1 MSGMPRVSVG
11 YRMPPAAAAQLDPL
25 PALTLVHAP
34 RGWGKTSLMASR
46 LSSAGGHGGPVHWVA
61 VGEAPVSG
69 SDVEIYLAQLREVA
83 TDPTERPTL
92 VLDGVGELSPDA
104 VGVLLETAEAW
115 DGPNL
120 VLMSR
125 DSRPLVTLAPLA
137 PDSVIITGQHLRLDA
152 DRTVEIGRRM
162 GVEIST
168 EHAQRMVDDFAGWP
182 GLVRGAL
189 FGEVTGGSG
198 AASYDVLTRL
208 SAHVMTD
215 FSAMTSGGYAGLMLP
230 ERITNWVT
238 DELFGGLDASSVVR
252 RVEGLG
258 VVRPDGDAFV
268 FAPGI
273 RRIGMRAFRESHPDH
288 LRGLARKLLERAR
301 AEGDVRETL
310 LLATEAGDW
319 AVVRGVVHEHW
330 EALVRDHC
338 DALHSVAVR
347 APESEVRGDP
357 RLLVGRELLGPGL
370 PPSWMGEFMAARI
383 PASPPAASM
392 GPLPAAGERGIDL
405 LDWRKTLALVAVSR
419 LRAADGVT
427 ATIAAHQALK
437 FTPGPDDETPVWASD
452 RAVVA
457 GLSLALTLV
466 GNTTAALEW
475 VRRVER
481 PGDAPDA
488 GEVEGEGRALVGV
501 AGDPATES
509 VVVAGTLARI
519 ADELDRLGPVA
530 AGTGRGAEEG
540 ATDQADVVRRLLDAT
555 TDAGLQGGLVLVLT
569 GIALLRG
576 EAAPMLAEVERRAIV
591 ARSATEIPVAR
602 ILMHSSAADLCLALG
617 HTTAAGSWID
627 SAHAGAYASVLL
639 EPVRVRLLLARGD
652 VAEVLRRTETI
663 DESVAPRYAIELWLG
678 RAAAAKR
685 SGLLYVLS
693 EAVREAVALAVEHRI
708 VRPFL
713 MLPADVAPDI
723 VELAAPALGDLDVP
737 LLHEHRGVFPAPE
750 DEVRL
755 TARELEVLT
764 ELAKGAT
771 VPAIARTYVV
781 APSTIRT
788 HTSALYRKLGVT
800 TRAAAIERAQR
811 LGLLPGTGDD
821 A

>member
-1 MSGMPRVSVG
+1 MSGIPRVSVG
-11 YRMPPAAAAQLDPL
+11 YRMPPVAAALLDPL

-46 LSSAGGHGGPVHWVA
+46 LSGAGGHTGPVHWVSL
-61 VGEAPVSG
+61 GERAITG
-69 SDVEIYLAQLREVA
+69 ADVESYLAQLAEVA

-92 VLDGVGELSPDA
+92 VLDSLSELEPDA
-104 VGVLLETAEAW
+104 VTVLLETAEAW

-137 PDSVIITGQHLRLDA
+137 PDSVIITGQHLRIDA

-162 GVEIST
+162 GVELST
-168 EHAQRMVDDFAGWP
+168 ERAQRMVDDFAGWP

-189 FGEVTGGSG
+189 FGEVTGGAG

-208 SAHVMTD
+208 STHVMSD

-230 ERITNWVT
+230 ERITDWVA
-238 DELFGGLDASSVVR
+238 DELFGGMDATSVVR

-258 VVRPDGDAFV
+258 VVRPAGDAFV
-268 FAPGI
+268 FAAGI
-273 RRIGMRAFRESHPDH
+273 RRIGLRAFREEHPDH
-288 LRGLARKLLERAR
+288 LRSVAQRLLVRAR
-301 AEGDVRETL
+301 QEGDVREVV
-310 LLATEAGDW
+310 LLAAEAGDW
-319 AVVRGVVHEHW
+319 QAVRTVVHDEW
-330 EALVRDHC
+330 ELLVRDHP
-338 DALHSVAVR
+338 DALHAVATR
-347 APESEVRGDP
+347 APDSQVADDP
-357 RLLVGRELLGPGL
+357 RLLAARELLGADG
-370 PPSWMGEFMAARI
+370 PPSWMTEFMAARI
-383 PASPPAASM
+383 PASAPSSSM
-392 GPLPAAGERGIDL
+392 GPLPAAGARGIDV
-405 LDWRKTLALVAVSR
+405 LDWRKTLALLAVSR
-419 LRAADGVT
+419 MRAADGVT

-437 FTPGPDDETPVWASD
+437 FRPGADAGTPSWASD
-452 RAVVA
+452 RAVAA

-466 GNTTAALEW
+466 GNTADALAW
-475 VRRVER
+475 VER
-481 PGDAPDA
+481 IEQTPGAGSASGEDREQGAGPDPDDRTA
-488 GEVEGEGRALVGV
+488 ESVLV
-501 AGDPATES
+501 AGW
-509 VVVAGTLARI
+509 LARI

-530 AGTGRGAEEG
+530 RRPADGEE
-540 ATDQADVVRRLLDAT
+540 DVTLALRRLLDST
-555 TDAGLQGGLVLVLT
+555 SDAGLQGGIVLVLT

-576 EAAPMLAEVERRAIV
+576 EAGPMLAEVEQRAVV
-591 ARSATEIPVAR
+591 ARSATQIPVAR
-602 ILMHSSAADLCLALG
+602 ILMHACAADLCLALG

-627 SAHAGAYASVLL
+627 SAHTSAYASVLT
-639 EPVRVRLLLARGD
+639 EPVTTRLLLARGD

-663 DESVAPRYAIELWLG
+663 DESVAPRYALELWLG

-685 SGLLYVLS
+685 SGLIYVLS
-693 EAVREAVALAVEHRI
+693 EAVREAAALAVEHRI

-713 MLPADVAPDI
+713 QLPADVAHDI

-750 DEVRL
+750 DKVRL

-771 VPAIARTYVV
+771 VPGIARTYVV

-800 TRAAAIERAQR
+800 TRAAAIERATR
-811 LGLLPGTGDD
+811 LGLL
-821 A
+821 